1 MAAPFHNFHLPVT
14 AAQVGTYFVGQYY
27 QVLQHQ
33 PEFIHQ
39 FYSDAST
46 MIRVDGNG
54 SETATTL
61 LQIHTLAMSLNC
73 MGIEVETVHSLKSW
87 NGGVLVMVS
96 GSVDIKNFS
105 SRRKFVQ
112 TFFLA
117 PQEKGYFILN
127 DMFHFVEEEPIR
139 HHPVAYSVQS
149 NLGSKLNASTTIR
162 EQVSNYMLGG
172 ETVEREFVDP
182 ADITENGLGYG
193 YSLSEQRLQYSSE
206 AECILEDNFPESNSY
221 FQNSINPVLDHLSA
235 PVEEHIEEPR
245 KHTYASILQVAKE
258 QPAISASPQ
267 PSVNKFVSPVSEWNH
282 TPKPPTQQSV
292 ASSTAVESSWVETPE
307 EFSAVEDEDEIKS
320 VYVRNLPLIVSASEI
335 EEEFKKFG
343 KLKPD
348 PVAIRNRK
356 EIGVCYAFVEF
367 EDITGVQNAIKAS
380 TLQIAGQQVFI
391 EERRANRANAF
402 RGGRR
407 GRGRGG
413 YTMEASRGR
422 FGHRSFGRGNDHDGG
437 DHRDFNRPRGNGL
450 YRPAMRQVSV
460 SGQN

>member
-73 MGIEVETVHSLKSW
+73 MGIEVEMVHSLKSW

-96 GSVDIKNFS
+96 GSVDIKDFS
-105 SRRKFVQ
+105 RRRKFVQ

-162 EQVSNYMLGG
+162 EQ
-172 ETVEREFVDP
+172 
-182 ADITENGLGYG
+182 
-193 YSLSEQRLQYSSE
+193 
-206 AECILEDNFPESNSY
+206 
-221 FQNSINPVLDHLSA
+221 
-235 PVEEHIEEPR
+235 
-245 KHTYASILQVAKE
+245 
-258 QPAISASPQ
+258 
-267 PSVNKFVSPVSEWNH
+267 EWNH

-407 GRGRGG
+407 GRARGG